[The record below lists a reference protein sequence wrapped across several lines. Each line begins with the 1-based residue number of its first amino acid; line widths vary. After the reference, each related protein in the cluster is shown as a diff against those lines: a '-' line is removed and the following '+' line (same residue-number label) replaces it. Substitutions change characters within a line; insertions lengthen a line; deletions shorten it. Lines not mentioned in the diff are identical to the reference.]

1 MPSSRHLLD
10 LLSGDAPPSET
21 DVKELYETFQA
32 HDRFQRALLILQRW
46 FRGWQARND
55 PQQKK
60 VRGLDRM
67 SERWAGYA
75 KKLKLGEA
83 AQERFR

>member
-1 MPSSRHLLD
+1 MYD
-10 LLSGDAPPSET
+10 
-21 DVKELYETFQA
+21 TFHA

-60 VRGLDRM
+60 VRGLARM

-83 AQERFR
+83 WQQRARRGGKNFSKFLFVMLQSMDNG